1 VGEGGESGRGAG
13 SGRCASVRGE
23 RETAMHECWGGV
35 SRRGGA
41 VRRGGALRRGDA
53 RWGGA
58 RRGEAA
64 TTTEEERREA
74 AIWGKR
80 LSADLEGDEA

>member
-1 VGEGGESGRGAG
+1 VGEGGESERGAG
-13 SGRCASVRGE
+13 SGRCASVRGA
-23 RETAMHECWGGV
+23 RETAMHTCWGGV
-35 SRRGGA
+35 SSRGGA
-41 VRRGGALRRGDA
+41 ARRGDA

-64 TTTEEERREA
+64 ATTEEERREA
-74 AIWGKR
+74 AIWGKW